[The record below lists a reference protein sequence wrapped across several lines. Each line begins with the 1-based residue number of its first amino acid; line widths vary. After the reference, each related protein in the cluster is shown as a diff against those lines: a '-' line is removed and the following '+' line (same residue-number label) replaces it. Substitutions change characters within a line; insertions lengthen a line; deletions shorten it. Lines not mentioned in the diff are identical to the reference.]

1 VISVRVLIILVIAW
15 SLLVAG
21 AMVAAGTRR
30 FEAWDIYLAGAAVVV
45 GLAIVIAIVL
55 LP

>member
-1 VISVRVLIILVIAW
+1 LVDA
-15 SLLVAG
+15 

-45 GLAIVIAIVL
+45 GLAIVAIVL

>member
-1 VISVRVLIILVIAW
+1 VKVLIALVIAW
-15 SLLVAG
+15 CLLVTA
-21 AMVAAGTRR
+21 AVAATSTRR
-30 FEAWDIYLAGAAVVV
+30 FEQWDIYLAGAAVVV